1 MKRRTLWRFAP
12 IVLLSLAL
20 IWATTTVVA
29 GPPAQDP
36 GSESSEAG
44 VVSDGAA
51 ALPDVSPVAGDAPDE
66 DGYAGPVP
74 LTADPAGESS
84 EPDTGSVSQQYQQ
97 PSGPQPDDPGY
108 DGPVALGAKSSSA
121 PSEPESGEPSPSWD
135 QFFTEPQP
143 DEDEYYV
150 SPAEVSANWSNFH
163 YHFVAGTTLRPR
175 DSSTAW
181 DYTGGGCVS
190 AAAGN
195 DLFNIHLDLPDG
207 ARIDYLRIFYRDTSA
222 ANSRSWITSYD
233 GAGSL
238 DDFITLTYSDNSGYG
253 TKLSAYSG
261 HIVDTYNRAYV
272 LNWVPYQIGSSMRLC
287 GFRVA
292 YRLPD

>member
-1 MKRRTLWRFAP
+1 MGWQQWRDKMTHSKSMWIA
-12 IVLLSLAL
+12 VAVCVAAASLLSAAGLA
-20 IWATTTVVA
+20 WAGNMHTTT
-29 GPPAQDP
+29 
-36 GSESSEAG
+36 S
-44 VVSDGAA
+44 
-51 ALPDVSPVAGDAPDE
+51 L
-66 DGYAGPVP
+66 
-74 LTADPAGESS
+74 
-84 EPDTGSVSQQYQQ
+84 
-97 PSGPQPDDPGY
+97 
-108 DGPVALGAKSSSA
+108 
-121 PSEPESGEPSPSWD
+121 
-135 QFFTEPQP
+135 QP
-143 DEDEYYV
+143 DEDAYYV

-233 GAGSL
+233 GAGNL
-238 DDFITLTYSDNSGYG
+238 DDIITLTYSDNSGYG

-292 YRLPD
+292 YRLPDELLYLPLIIKGS